1 MESCVQLIFIKVM
14 LHKTIRNKDFWCNT
28 ALQICWVIF
37 FNSDNLVPIL
47 ERCVALKN
55 VFAKNRIV

>member
-1 MESCVQLIFIKVM
+1 MLEVNALRLVEPLSIFRIRFLYK
-14 LHKTIRNKDFWCNT
+14 KTFS
-28 ALQICWVIF
+28 F
-37 FNSDNLVPIL
+37 FLEQEHCHVNCLTL

>member
-1 MESCVQLIFIKVM
+1 MCTTNFHEGDVTQDDSQQGFLVQHSVANLLGHF
-14 LHKTIRNKDFWCNT
+14 
-28 ALQICWVIF
+28 F
-37 FNSDNLVPIL
+37 FNSDNLVPTL